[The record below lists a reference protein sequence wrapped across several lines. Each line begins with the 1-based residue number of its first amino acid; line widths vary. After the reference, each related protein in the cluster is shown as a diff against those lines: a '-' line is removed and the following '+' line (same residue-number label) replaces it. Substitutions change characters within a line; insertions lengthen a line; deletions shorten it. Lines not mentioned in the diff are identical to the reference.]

1 MLAIVIIRHNY
12 HHFLEIKKQK
22 LPFYSLLFKFTY
34 TVLASLKDIEKL
46 YLYYI
51 LHIIKIIFFFFF
63 FGYFSFYLSIFVTKI

>member
-51 LHIIKIIFFFFF
+51 LHIIKIVFFFFF
-63 FGYFSFYLSIFVTKI
+63 FWIFLLLLVYFCH